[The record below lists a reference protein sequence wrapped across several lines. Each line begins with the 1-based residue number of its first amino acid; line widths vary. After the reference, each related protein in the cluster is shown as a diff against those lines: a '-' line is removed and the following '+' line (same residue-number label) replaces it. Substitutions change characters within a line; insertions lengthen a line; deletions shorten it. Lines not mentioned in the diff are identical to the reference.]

1 MFATL
6 VNTLGITNHL
16 KYDLCNI
23 DYLSFISDAVT
34 IDSQGR
40 DVSVKSPTKFETN
53 EDMNYVEKIYE
64 ERSKTDFNQKHKQT
78 EGRIFLLLFS
88 LMLKINVR

>member
-1 MFATL
+1 M
-6 VNTLGITNHL
+6 
-16 KYDLCNI
+16 CNI

-40 DVSVKSPTKFETN
+40 HVSVKSPTKFETN

-78 EGRIFLLLFS
+78 EGGIFLLLFS
-88 LMLKINVR
+88 LMKINVR